1 MRLGGG
7 AAQAHG
13 EARPG
18 LEQHVQRPCA
28 AGGMRMGE
36 AGGGQLGQSLR
47 GPGFPSHRLQGVSK
61 VLTNTRA
68 FIFLRREVLGIH

>member
-18 LEQHVQRPCA
+18 PEQQRPCA

-36 AGGGQLGQSLR
+36 ADGGQVGQSL
-47 GPGFPSHRLQGVSK
+47 
-61 VLTNTRA
+61 
-68 FIFLRREVLGIH
+68 

>member
-18 LEQHVQRPCA
+18 PEQHVQRPCA

-36 AGGGQLGQSLR
+36 ADGGQVGQSL
-47 GPGFPSHRLQGVSK
+47 
-61 VLTNTRA
+61 
-68 FIFLRREVLGIH
+68 